1 MRAHDDS
8 ERVHWQITAVDLNLL
23 LGLLILVAVRIMSAN
38 MRGCTFWRNLKYDFS
53 QVLGLHS
60 V

>member
-1 MRAHDDS
+1 MQVHDDS

-38 MRGCTFWRNLKYDFS
+38 MCGCTFWRNLKYDFKECA
-53 QVLGLHS
+53 
-60 V
+60 

>member
-1 MRAHDDS
+1 MQVHDDS

-38 MRGCTFWRNLKYDFS
+38 MRGCTFWRNLKYDFKECA
-53 QVLGLHS
+53 
-60 V
+60 